1 MVVMWGQG
9 VFRWGQG
16 VIRGS
21 AQGFTLGTVI
31 VAVAVCSW
39 RGYVNQGV
47 LLSICMVLRC
57 GWSWGML
64 GMGGVKGYLGG
75 GG

>member
-1 MVVMWGQG
+1 MVMMWGQG

-31 VAVAVCSW
+31 VAIAIRSW

-57 GWSWGML
+57 RWSWGML
-64 GMGGVKGYLGG
+64 GMGGVKSYLGG